1 MNINII
7 KNNYYIIICTVYWYH
22 TSLALHVLNMYM
34 FTHYTAILRPIIL
47 DFLCQQFIAFAPL
60 KFRVNLY
67 NASILIVAFC
77 ALFLFTRMT
86 APTSTATTITTSI
99 TTPVTD
105 RAAVSTVEPMY
116 VPKSMYA
123 HEVWSKEDYK
133 FDCKH
138 CSKSWTMLKCV
149 YGNSVSENMHAET
162 V

>member
-1 MNINII
+1 M
-7 KNNYYIIICTVYWYH
+7 KNNYYIIICTGYWYH
-22 TSLALHVLNMYM
+22 TSLALHASREYV
-34 FTHYTAILRPIIL
+34 HVYTLHNNTVSYYSRFSMSTVHCAS
-47 DFLCQQFIAFAPL
+47 L

-77 ALFLFTRMT
+77 ALFLLTRMT
-86 APTSTATTITTSI
+86 APTSTATPITTSI

-116 VPKSMYA
+116 VPRSMYA

-138 CSKSWTMLKCV
+138 CSKSWTILKCV
-149 YGNSVSENMHAET
+149 YGNNVSENMHAET